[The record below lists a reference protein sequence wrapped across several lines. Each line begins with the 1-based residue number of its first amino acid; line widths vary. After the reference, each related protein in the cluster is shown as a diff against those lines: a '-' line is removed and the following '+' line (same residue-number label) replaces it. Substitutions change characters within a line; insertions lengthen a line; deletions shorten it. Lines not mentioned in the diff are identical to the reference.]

1 MTYSVKGGKLARW
14 PKLGEAVF
22 IDYGTDQIGRWWWRS
37 LGEHGGPSRTQAEAR
52 KNSTDAILGP
62 QCEIAARGTRLGRG
76 RNEAEHQNSAAT
88 SPRSPARG
96 YIPREI

>member
-1 MTYSVKGGKLARW
+1 MSYSVKGGKLARW

-62 QCEIAARGTRLGRG
+62 QCEIKEGGAWD
-76 RNEAEHQNSAAT
+76 
-88 SPRSPARG
+88 PAWERTQ
-96 YIPREI
+96 